1 MEDFPTAADAFF
13 ELVDNPIDYRRGRQ
27 LAVSIDIDK
36 ERDRAVVHD
45 THGEGMDAEGIAD
58 WLHWGTGHPHTGGDI
73 GRYHKGGKAAC
84 GYLADSVRIFARRAG
99 QVEVWMFE
107 DGDWKT
113 GTDWKDYGDAIP
125 YAGKLPHELAFLPPS
140 DGFTRIELSKLVKQR
155 RYDLARLKWR
165 LSNTYRKLLK
175 DGALTIALNGQPIEP
190 LPLTLSSAFQ
200 RREIDIRL
208 QSGRRIRGWVGRL
221 DRDAL
226 MSSYRLQGGIRC
238 LFQGRMISEGQ
249 YFGHVAEGKGLLAS
263 LIGEVELS
271 HLRPLS
277 NKVGFQTDSDD
288 WFEVEQAMHEWL
300 KPVIAEFRRAGDA
313 QPITREERK
322 RVGQVR
328 RQLTEALKNLTSGR
342 EPGDMNSSQP
352 QSGRKPPQSGDVRM
366 GPSIATIAPPK
377 RSPEP
382 RTVAP
387 PNAVGVLKRLRRS
400 LGAGNDM
407 PPIELVEVDDS
418 VRASSDRQDGRVTK
432 IRINKRFC
440 LYQELDG
447 AEGYLAETALL
458 ELLSP
463 DEGEQRSVSDFL
475 GEVSQCLLA
484 WQKVA
489 SAESAEKE

>member
-1 MEDFPTAADAFF
+1 
-13 ELVDNPIDYRRGRQ
+13 
-27 LAVSIDIDK
+27 
-36 ERDRAVVHD
+36 
-45 THGEGMDAEGIAD
+45 
-58 WLHWGTGHPHTGGDI
+58 
-73 GRYHKGGKAAC
+73 
-84 GYLADSVRIFARRAG
+84 
-99 QVEVWMFE
+99 
-107 DGDWKT
+107 
-113 GTDWKDYGDAIP
+113 
-125 YAGKLPHELAFLPPS
+125 
-140 DGFTRIELSKLVKQR
+140 
-155 RYDLARLKWR
+155 
-165 LSNTYRKLLK
+165 
-175 DGALTIALNGQPIEP
+175 
-190 LPLTLSSAFQ
+190 
-200 RREIDIRL
+200 
-208 QSGRRIRGWVGRL
+208 
-221 DRDAL
+221 
-226 MSSYRLQGGIRC
+226 
-238 LFQGRMISEGQ
+238 MISEGQ

-300 KPVIAEFRRAGDA
+300 RPVIAEFRRAGDA

-322 RVGQVR
+322 RVGQIR

-342 EPGDMNSSQP
+342 EPGSTDSNQP
-352 QSGRKPPQSGDVRM
+352 QNGRKPREGRNLQLA
-366 GPSIATIAPPK
+366 PSVTAIASAK
-377 RSPEP
+377 RQPEP

-400 LGAGNDM
+400 LGASTDM
-407 PPIELVEVDDS
+407 PPIELVEVDES
-418 VRASSDRQDGRVTK
+418 VRASSDRHDGLVTK